1 MVGAAPGPATPPDD
15 GAGQDATVVVARV
28 GRPQGVRGE
37 VTVHV
42 RTDVPERRFVP
53 GAVLG
58 TDPDVGTL
66 VLAGARLQGR
76 TTVLRLE
83 GVEDR
88 EAAEGLRGVLLTAPA
103 SLASSSEGSVDG
115 EHDPAETDDWA
126 LEDLVGLRCELA
138 DGTPAGTLVGLD
150 PSPAHDLLV
159 VEQPSGTRAL
169 VPFVRA
175 LVPVVDVAGGRV
187 VLTPPGGLL
196 EVAPP
201 VGQAPA
207 DPEG

>member
-1 MVGAAPGPATPPDD
+1 MAGAVPGREGAAEGE
-15 GAGQDATVVVARV
+15 DATVVVARV

-66 VLAGARLQGR
+66 VLAGARVQGR

-83 GVEDR
+83 GVQDR

-103 SLASSSEGSVDG
+103 SPAAAGG
-115 EHDPAETDDWA
+115 AAQDPAETDDWA
-126 LEDLVGLRCELA
+126 LEELVGLRCELG
-138 DGTPAGTLVGLD
+138 DGTLAGILVGLD

-159 VEQPSGTRAL
+159 VEQPSGNRAL

-196 EVAPP
+196 EVAPA
-201 VGQAPA
+201 VGQVPV
-207 DPEG
+207 DPGG